1 MDAEKSRESRLS
13 GFFSLIKHRT
23 STKATPTSP
32 TPSPTATTTAV
43 SVTVTETDAPPPEP
57 AVNPEPVAPEVKGHV
72 QEGVKRGS
80 PLTGRHMGM
89 QVLGNDLLAEMRAKQ
104 EKRKKVRF
112 RHAVR
117 LIKTRVPKYS
127 LSTYRL
133 D

>member
-1 MDAEKSRESRLS
+1 M
-13 GFFSLIKHRT
+13 
-23 STKATPTSP
+23 
-32 TPSPTATTTAV
+32 
-43 SVTVTETDAPPPEP
+43 TVTETDAPPPEP